1 VPAPVAP
8 RRSFNRAF
16 RRDAGGPADARTAAR
31 EVLAREVGYQRKSHG
46 GRLRVALAFPNT
58 YFVGM
63 SNLGLQTTYGLF
75 NADDRVVCERV
86 FLPPK
91 QELSALLA
99 RREPLVTLES
109 QTPVRE
115 FDVFAFSVSFEWD
128 YTNVVSMLR
137 LAGLEPRADR
147 RHARDPLV
155 VIGGAVTFVNP
166 EPLAPFADLIAA
178 GEAELLVPALANAW
192 FADPDRSTLLER
204 LASSGP
210 GFYAPGFYDV
220 TYDGPGRVAAITP
233 KPGTCVPAVVRK
245 AAVKAA
251 ERLDPPS
258 TRIFTPDTEFGS
270 RLLIE
275 VVRGCANLCRF
286 CWAGYNYLPVR
297 PFSTARILEIAEA
310 ARPYANRVGLVS
322 IALCDHPDIEPILER
337 LVALGYGVSP
347 ASLRL
352 DDLTEPIVR
361 LLRESGERS
370 ITIAPETG
378 SDRLRRVINKTITNE
393 QILDRADLI
402 FRTGIEN
409 LKLYFM
415 IGLPTETDTDLRAI
429 RTLTDGIRHRMLASS
444 RPRGT
449 LGRIVASV
457 NPLIPKPGTTYQ
469 WLPMTRADVIDEKI
483 ARLRELTS
491 GIDNV
496 YFNIKSERHSY
507 YQGLLSLGDR
517 RVADVIEIAERNG
530 GNWRAAVADAG
541 LDAEAYL
548 YRDRTADPFLP
559 WQIIDGGQK
568 TAFFRQELAKSHR
581 EETTVAIGR

>member
-1 VPAPVAP
+1 ML
-8 RRSFNRAF
+8 
-16 RRDAGGPADARTAAR
+16 ARQT
-31 EVLAREVGYQRKSHG
+31 LAREVGYVHKPHG

-63 SNLGLQTTYGLF
+63 SNLGLQTTYTLF
-75 NADDRVVCERV
+75 NADERVVCERV
-86 FLPPK
+86 FLPAK
-91 QELSALLA
+91 QDLADLLA

-115 FDVFAFSVSFEWD
+115 FDIFAFSVSFEWD
-128 YTNVVSMLR
+128 YTNVVTMLR
-137 LAGLEPRADR
+137 LAGLQPRAAN

-178 GEAELLVPALANAW
+178 GEAELLVPALAEAW
-192 FADPDRSTLLER
+192 FADADRSSLLER
-204 LASSGP
+204 LASGAA
-210 GFYAPGFYDV
+210 GFYAPAFYDV
-220 TYDGPGRVAAITP
+220 VTDGPGRVAAIEP
-233 KPGTCVPAVVRK
+233 KPGAAVPAVVRK

-251 ERLDPPS
+251 DRLDPPC
-258 TRIFTPDTEFGS
+258 TTIFTPDTEFGS

-297 PFSTARILEIAEA
+297 PFQTTRILEIAEA
-310 ARPYANRVGLVS
+310 ARPHATRVGLVS
-322 IALCDHPDIEPILER
+322 IALCDHPDIELILAR
-337 LVALGYGVSP
+337 LVEMGYGVSP

-378 SDRLRRVINKTITNE
+378 SDRLRRVINKTVTNE

-402 FRTGIEN
+402 FRAGIEN

-415 IGLPTETDTDLRAI
+415 IGLPTETDEDLQAI
-429 RTLTDGIRHRMLASS
+429 RTLTVDIRHRMLASS
-444 RPRGT
+444 RDRGGV
-449 LGRIVASV
+449 GRIVASV

-469 WLPMTRADVIDEKI
+469 WLPMTRSEVIDQKI
-483 ARLRELTS
+483 ARLRALTA
-491 GIDNV
+491 GLDNV

-530 GNWRAAVADAG
+530 GNWRAAVAEAG

-548 YRDRTADPFLP
+548 YRDRSRDAFLP
-559 WQIIDGGQK
+559 WQIIDGGHK
-568 TAFFRQELAKSHR
+568 TAFFRKELEKSFR
-581 EETTVAIGR
+581 EEWTVAP